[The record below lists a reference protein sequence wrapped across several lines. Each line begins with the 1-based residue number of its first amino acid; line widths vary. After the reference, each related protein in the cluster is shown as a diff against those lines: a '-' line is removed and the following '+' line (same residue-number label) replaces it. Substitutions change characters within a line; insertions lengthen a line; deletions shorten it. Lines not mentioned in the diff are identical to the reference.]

1 MSKYDISPFKNIS
14 TSITNTRSESMRR
27 VFVLLYAVL
36 FAVITVPVFAG
47 GGDGEKEQED
57 PETLRR
63 SVSLASYPG
72 GPLAKAPLATGYY
85 VTDNDAP
92 ASGAPWQPS
101 YEFFDTTAN
110 PASWRRIAS
119 GPNQGVTETPFGHEY
134 FRNPNNVNDTTND
147 AFAGPI
153 AIGFPFYYYGIK
165 YDSFYVSTN
174 GLVALSNRRYVYD
187 LQGRRVGYDQF
198 SDDPRARSGVPATDP
213 VPDDYGYQFVALN
226 NDNTSPTAGIL
237 NPKNAPFPQNTLRSV
252 LAPLWDDM
260 ELSQVNPADGN
271 PDDFGRVY
279 WRRADNSNKLVVYY
293 VRASMTGGNDG
304 EIKNVPVVNHRHRV
318 AKRQIRTNFQVV
330 LNRRDSSVQ
339 YNYVRFD
346 GIFIDP
352 EQGIF
357 QIPATA
363 MFRGNSTIGIQSH
376 DGEFTNYLH
385 AFQQGENGAGG
396 AVYVNGDPFGTPH
409 PALAINFKQWK
420 NVVRV
425 LEVSF
430 QRPKPT
436 NPNEFEPLDKR
447 LRANNYELLLDHPV
461 LGVIRPVGI
470 VENVSSDVGPVN
482 ITPQPIKFNVVFRI
496 RDLVFTTRPPVYQK
510 SSTTQDLFPIADA
523 PGVQNTN
530 LTQPNIDTIVF
541 DPYRPLSTVVKNVGR
556 FRAEIIATDR
566 SPSGISY
573 GDLWPFDDTTGVTIF
588 GIRRVELPY
597 ITTFD
602 NYSVSQDGI
611 VPDVTNWV
619 SIGAEVVDGDV
630 TTYNPPPPRSRNV
643 GPRGFNSPVAK
654 LDRRNIGGAFYNA
667 DIPGLL
673 GGDTLI
679 SFPINLAGGVPG
691 TPTILLSY
699 ERAGRQEYPRGWS
712 DNIRTGPE
720 QAVYNTLKTGFFQ
733 VPDMLVVE
741 FAEPSDDQQLINNI
755 TNARKWSEPDF
766 LSEDGSIP
774 AKTFW
779 GGIATPRWAV
789 FGGAGGQDTAGNIIV
804 NEFDG
809 GKDFL
814 FRRAVVPVPRRW
826 TQNLDISKFF
836 RFRLRVI
843 SQSHK
848 NPVGPPA
855 DDEDAFYVDNVI
867 VTVPD
872 KPEVEVTGIEID
884 WPYTEAPASQARAIP
899 LAVKVSNNG
908 TTAATAFGVALTV
921 ENRDAPP
928 TPGHYSY
935 YRYKTIISLGAG
947 GDQIEQFPSWN
958 AQECGADID
967 ADTDTTGT
975 ITNYRITAQI
985 LPQGYDSY
993 NANDR
998 TWTDFQLRLG
1008 STFAY
1013 DFIDNRGNTRN
1024 DAAQVSGITGK
1035 GINLVAPFPDPNG
1048 AQPYGPL
1055 GGSIS
1060 GTFAMQFRILTR
1072 DTIRGFQALYG
1083 SANSSPDA
1091 VLYSIYKQPA
1101 GSSVNASPQKIQQ
1114 NPNLGL
1120 IPATRRF
1127 ARRGEGRPADSRTL
1141 NPGPF
1146 YFDEYVIFELD
1157 TAYIADPGIY
1167 FVTVSQLGQTGL
1179 ELGASNYRQGQ
1190 VITILDAAGAGAG
1203 NFNVAG
1209 HPEMRQNRF
1218 WYETTTESEAWSP
1231 MLTTVGNPGYP
1242 HLNFAG
1248 VNPFGFPTFQ
1258 RGSWV
1263 PMIRPFFDYKS
1274 STSCEVLPV
1283 ELADFRA
1290 TALTSAIRLDWQTAT
1305 ELNNRGFNVER
1316 RVAGNENWTDVTFV
1330 EGAGTSNQSRDY
1342 SYLDKNVSSNVT
1354 YQYRLRQEDL
1364 DGTQSYS
1371 SIREAR
1377 INSATTGTLV
1387 NALMQN
1393 TPNPASAYTTIPF
1406 VVAESGTVKVEVCDV
1421 YGNVVRTLSVD
1432 AKGGTAT
1439 SVDWDLTDNNGANV
1453 ANGTYV
1459 YKLIGNGFT
1468 ESRKMTVIR

>member
-1 MSKYDISPFKNIS
+1 
-14 TSITNTRSESMRR
+14 MRR
-27 VFVLLYAVL
+27 LFVLLYVAL
-36 FAVITVPVFAG
+36 FASMTIPAFAG
-47 GGDGEKEQED
+47 GGDGEKEQDD

-63 SVSLASYPG
+63 SVSPSSYPG
-72 GPLAKAPLATGYY
+72 GPIAKAPLATGYY

-92 ASGAPWQPS
+92 ASGQPWQPS
-101 YEFFDTTAN
+101 YSFLDTTAD
-110 PASWRRIAS
+110 PSSWRRIAS
-119 GPNQGVTETPFGHEY
+119 GPNQGITETQFGHEY
-134 FRNPNNVNDTTND
+134 FRNPNRMTDSTND

-174 GLVALSNRRYVYD
+174 ALVALSNRRYVYD
-187 LQGRRVGYDQF
+187 LQGNRVGYDQF
-198 SDDPRARSGVPATDP
+198 SEDTRARSGNPATDP
-213 VPDDYGYQFVALN
+213 VPDDYGYQYVALN

-237 NPKNAPFPQNTLRSV
+237 DPKNTPFPKNSLRAT
-252 LAPLWDDM
+252 LAPMWDDL
-260 ELSQVNPADGN
+260 ELSQVNPDDGN
-271 PDDFGRVY
+271 PDDYGRVY
-279 WRRADNSNKLVVYY
+279 WRRADNSNKLVIYY
-293 VRASMTGGNDG
+293 VRASMTGGADG

-318 AKRQIRTNFQVV
+318 EKRQIRTNFQVV
-330 LNRRDSSVQ
+330 LDRRDSSVQ
-339 YNYVRFD
+339 FNYSRFD
-346 GIFIDP
+346 GVFIDP

-363 MFRGNSTIGIQSH
+363 MFRANAAVGIQSH
-376 DGEFTNYLH
+376 NREFTNYMH
-385 AFQQGENGAGG
+385 SYTQGENGFGG
-396 AVYVNGDPFGTPH
+396 AVFVNGDPNGTPH
-409 PALAINFKQWK
+409 TALAIQFKQWK

-430 QRPKPT
+430 QRPKAT
-436 NPNEFEPLDKR
+436 NPSEFEPLDRR
-447 LRANNYELLLDHPV
+447 LAANNYELLLGHPV
-461 LGVIRPVGI
+461 LGAIRPVGI
-470 VENVSSDVGPVN
+470 VENVSSNVGPVN
-482 ITPQPIKFNVVFRI
+482 ITPQPIQFNVVFRI

-510 SSTTQDLFPIADA
+510 SSTTRNLYPIENVA
-523 PGVQNTN
+523 GEQNAN
-530 LTQPNIDTIVF
+530 AARPNIDTIVF
-541 DPYRPLSTVVKNVGR
+541 DPFAPVPTVVRNVGR

-566 SPSGISY
+566 NPSGLVY
-573 GDLWPFDDTTGVTIF
+573 GDRWPFDDTTGVTIF

-602 NYSVSQDGI
+602 NYSVSEDGV

-630 TTYNPPPPRSRNV
+630 NTYNPPPPRSRSV
-643 GPRGFNSPVAK
+643 GARGLNSPVAK
-654 LDRRNIGGAFYNA
+654 LDRRDIGGAFYNS

-691 TPTILLSY
+691 TPTILISY

-712 DNIRTGPE
+712 DALRLGPE

-733 VPDMLVVE
+733 VPDILTVE
-741 FAEPSDDQQLINNI
+741 FAEPSNDEQKINNI
-755 TNARKWSEPDF
+755 TNARRWSEADF
-766 LSEDGSIP
+766 LSTEGSIP
-774 AKTFW
+774 AETFW
-779 GGIATPRWAV
+779 GNVATPRWAV
-789 FGGAGGQDTAGNIIV
+789 FGGGGGQDTAGNIIID
-804 NEFDG
+804 EFDG

-814 FRRAVVPVPRRW
+814 FRRGVVPIPRRW
-826 TQNLDISKFF
+826 TVDLDIAKYF

-855 DDEDAFYVDNVI
+855 DDEDPFYVDNVI
-867 VTVPD
+867 VSIPD
-872 KPEVEVTGIEID
+872 KPEVEVTGIEVD

-899 LAVKVSNNG
+899 MSVKVSNNG

-921 ENRDAPP
+921 ENRDTPP
-928 TPGHYSY
+928 TPGFYNY

-947 GDQIEQFPSWN
+947 EDQIEQFPSWN

-967 ADTDTTGT
+967 ASVDTNGT
-975 ITNYRITAQI
+975 STNYRITAQI

-993 NANDR
+993 NANDN
-998 TWTDFQLRLG
+998 TWTDFKLRLG
-1008 STFAY
+1008 ATFAY
-1013 DFIDNRGNTRN
+1013 DFVDDRGTISN
-1024 DAAQVSGITGK
+1024 DAAQVSGTPGK
-1035 GINLVAPFPDPNG
+1035 GLNLVAPFPDPNG

-1091 VLYSIYKQPA
+1091 VLYSIYKQPSA
-1101 GSSVNASPQKIQQ
+1101 SSVNAPPQKVA
-1114 NPNLGL
+1114 NNANLGL
-1120 IPATRRF
+1120 VNSTRRY
-1127 ARRGEGRPADSRTL
+1127 ARRGEGRPADSRTT

-1146 YFDEYVIFELD
+1146 YFDEYVIYELD

-1167 FVTVSQLGQTGL
+1167 FVTVAQLGQTGL
-1179 ELGASNYRQGQ
+1179 ELGGNSYRQGQ
-1190 VITILDAAGAGAG
+1190 VITIRDDAGQGAGD
-1203 NFNVAG
+1203 FNIAG

-1218 WYETTTESEAWSP
+1218 WYETTVESETWNP
-1231 MLTTVGNPGYP
+1231 MLTSIGNPGYP
-1242 HLNFAG
+1242 HLDWRGLNPAG
-1248 VNPFGFPTFQ
+1248 FFTYQ

-1305 ELNNRGFNVER
+1305 ELNNRGFTVER
-1316 RVAGNENWTDVTFV
+1316 RVDGDQNWADMTFV
-1330 EGAGTSNQSRDY
+1330 EGAGTSNQARDY
-1342 SYLDKNVSSNVT
+1342 SYLDKDVTSNVT

-1377 INSATTGTLV
+1377 INSATTGTLANV
-1387 NALMQN
+1387 LQQN

-1406 VVAESGTVKVEVCDV
+1406 VVAESGSVKIEICDV
-1421 YGNVVRTLSVD
+1421 YGNVVRTMTAD
-1432 AKGGTAT
+1432 ARSGAGT
-1439 SVDWDLTDNNGANV
+1439 SVDWDLTDDNGARV

-1468 ESRKMTVIR
+1468 QSRKMTVIR